1 MCHTRFEGK
10 TAVVTG
16 AARGIGFQ
24 CARQLAA
31 GGATVVLVDVLEDA
45 LKQAAETLAA
55 EGAAK
60 VLTYKVDVTDEAA
73 VEKML
78 DEVAE
83 KCGRLDILVNNAGI
97 TRDDLL
103 LRMDAKMWDLVI
115 AVNLKGTF
123 LMTKHAARHMLRQRY
138 GRIVNL
144 ASVSGLVGNPGQANY
159 SASKAGVVGFT
170 RTVARE
176 LAKRGITC
184 NAVAPGFIKTDMTD
198 VLPEKAKEM
207 ALAAIPMQRM
217 GTAEEVASVVA
228 FFASDEAAYVTGHVL
243 PVDGGMA
250 P

>member
-1 MCHTRFEGK
+1 MTFADK

-16 AARGIGFQ
+16 GARGIGFEV
-24 CARQLAA
+24 AKKFAA
-31 GGATVVLVDVLEDA
+31 GGATVVLVDVLEDVM
-45 LKQAAETLAA
+45 KQAAEKLLAA
-55 EGAAK
+55 GAK
-60 VLTYKVDVTDEAA
+60 QVLTYKMDVTDEAA
-73 VEKML
+73 VEKTL
-78 DEVAE
+78 DEVVE

-103 LRMDAKMWDLVI
+103 LRMEATMWDLVM

-198 VLPEKAKEM
+198 VLPDKAKEM
-207 ALAAIPMQRM
+207 ALAAIPMARM
-217 GTAEEVASVVA
+217 GTPEEVAAVVA
-228 FFASDEAAYVTGHVL
+228 FFASDDAAYVTGHVL
-243 PVDGGMA
+243 AVDGGMA

>member
-1 MCHTRFEGK
+1 MRFDGK
-10 TAVVTG
+10 TAIVTG
-16 AARGIGFQ
+16 AARGIGLEIT
-24 CARQLAA
+24 RQLAA
-31 GGATVVLVDVLEDA
+31 GGATVVMVDVLEDVLA
-45 LKQAAETLAA
+45 QAAQALTT
-55 EGAAK
+55 GGAK
-60 VLTYKVDVTDEAA
+60 VLTYKIDVTDEAA
-73 VEKML
+73 VEKL
-78 DEVAE
+78 TDEVVE
-83 KCGRLDILVNNAGI
+83 KTGRLDILINNAGI

-103 LRMDAKMWDLVI
+103 LRMEAKMWDLVM

-207 ALAAIPMQRM
+207 ALAAIPMARM
-217 GTAEEVASVVA
+217 GTAEEVARVIA
-228 FFASDEAAYVTGHVL
+228 FLASDEASYVTGHVL

>member
-1 MCHTRFEGK
+1 MTFEGK
-10 TAVVTG
+10 TAIVTG
-16 AARGIGFQ
+16 GARGIGLAI
-24 CARQLAA
+24 ARGLAA

-45 LKQAAETLAA
+45 LKQAAANLP
-55 EGAAK
+55 GAK
-60 VLTYKVDVTDEAA
+60 QVLTYKVDVTDEAS
-73 VEKML
+73 VEKMI

-83 KCGRLDILVNNAGI
+83 KTGRIDILINNAGI

-103 LRMDAKMWDLVI
+103 LRMEVKQWDLVM

-123 LMTKHAARHMLRQRY
+123 LMTKHVCRHMLRQRA

-170 RTVARE
+170 KTVARE
-176 LAKRGITC
+176 LAGRGICC

-198 VLPEKAKEM
+198 VLPDKAKER
-207 ALAAIPMQRM
+207 ALAAIPLGHM
-217 GTAEEVASVVA
+217 GTADDVAAAVC
-228 FFASDEAAYVTGHVL
+228 FLASDAASYITGQVL

-250 P
+250 T

>member
-1 MCHTRFEGK
+1 MTFAGK

-16 AARGIGFQ
+16 GARGIGFE
-24 CARQLAA
+24 CAKKFAA

-45 LKQAAETLAA
+45 MKQAAEKLTAA
-55 EGAAK
+55 GAK
-60 VLTYKVDVTDEAA
+60 QVLTFKVDVTDEAA
-73 VEKML
+73 VEKTL
-78 DEVAE
+78 DEVVE

-103 LRMDAKMWDLVI
+103 LRMEAAMWDLVI
-115 AVNLKGTF
+115 SVNLKGTF

-198 VLPEKAKEM
+198 VLPDKAKEM
-207 ALAAIPMQRM
+207 ALAAIPMARM
-217 GTAEEVASVVA
+217 GMPEEVAAVVA
-228 FFASDEAAYVTGHVL
+228 FFASDDAAYVTGHVL
-243 PVDGGMA
+243 AVDGGMA

>member
-1 MCHTRFEGK
+1 MTFADK

-16 AARGIGFQ
+16 GARGIGFE
-24 CARQLAA
+24 CAKKFAA
-31 GGATVVLVDVLEDA
+31 GGAKIVLIDVLEDA
-45 LKQAAETLAA
+45 MKQAAEKLLAA
-55 EGAAK
+55 GAK
-60 VLTYKVDVTDEAA
+60 QVLTYKVDVTDEAA
-73 VEKML
+73 VEKTL
-78 DEVAE
+78 DEVVE

-103 LRMDAKMWDLVI
+103 LRMETAMWDLVI
-115 AVNLKGTF
+115 SVNLKGTF

-198 VLPEKAKEM
+198 VLPDKAKEM

-217 GTAEEVASVVA
+217 GLPEEVAAVIA
-228 FFASDEAAYVTGHVL
+228 FFASDDAAYVTGHVL
-243 PVDGGMA
+243 AVDGGMA

>member
-1 MCHTRFEGK
+1 MRFDGK
-10 TAVVTG
+10 TAIVTG
-16 AARGIGFQ
+16 AARGIGLAI
-24 CARQLAA
+24 ARQLAE
-31 GGATVVLVDVLEDA
+31 GGAIVVLVDVLEEA
-45 LKQAAETLAA
+45 LQAAAA
-55 EGAAK
+55 DLPGAK
-60 VLTYKVDVTDEAA
+60 QVLTYKVDVTDEAA
-73 VEKML
+73 VEKMIE
-78 DEVAE
+78 EVAE
-83 KCGRLDILVNNAGI
+83 KTGRIDILVNNAGI

-103 LRMDAKMWDLVI
+103 LRMDAQQWDLVM

-123 LMTKHAARHMLRQRY
+123 LATKHACRYMVRQKA

-176 LAKRGITC
+176 LARKNVCC
-184 NAVAPGFIKTDMTD
+184 NAVAPGFIDTDMTQ

-217 GTAEEVASVVA
+217 GTAAEVARAVCWL
-228 FFASDEAAYVTGHVL
+228 ASDEASYVTGHVL

>member
-1 MCHTRFEGK
+1 MSFKGK
-10 TAVVTG
+10 IAIITG
-16 AARGIGFQ
+16 GARGIGFE
-24 CARQLAA
+24 CARKLAA
-31 GGATVVLVDVLEDA
+31 GGAVIVLVDVLADV
-45 LKQAAETLAA
+45 LKTAAEQLTAT
-55 EGAAK
+55 GVQ
-60 VLTYKVDVTDEAA
+60 VLTYVVDVTNEES
-73 VEKML
+73 VEKMI
-78 DEVAE
+78 DDVAE
-83 KCGRLDILVNNAGI
+83 KCGRIDILINNAGI

-103 LRMDAKMWDLVI
+103 LRMETKMWDLVI

-123 LMTKHAARHMLRQRY
+123 LLTKHACRHMVRQK
-138 GRIVNL
+138 GGAIVNM

-176 LAKRGITC
+176 YAKKNVRC

-217 GTAEEVASVVA
+217 GLPEDIANAVC
-228 FFASDEAAYVTGHVL
+228 FLASDEASYITGHVL

>member
-1 MCHTRFEGK
+1 M
-10 TAVVTG
+10 
-16 AARGIGFQ
+16 
-24 CARQLAA
+24 
-31 GGATVVLVDVLEDA
+31 
-45 LKQAAETLAA
+45 
-55 EGAAK
+55 
-60 VLTYKVDVTDEAA
+60 EAA
-73 VEKML
+73 
-78 DEVAE
+78 
-83 KCGRLDILVNNAGI
+83 
-97 TRDDLL
+97 
-103 LRMDAKMWDLVI
+103 MWDLVM

-207 ALAAIPMQRM
+207 AMAAIPMSRM
-217 GTAEEVASVVA
+217 GTAEEVAAVIA
-228 FFASDEAAYVTGHVL
+228 FLASDEASYVTGHVL

>member
-1 MCHTRFEGK
+1 MTFAGK

-16 AARGIGFQ
+16 GARGIGFE
-24 CARQLAA
+24 CAKKFAA

-45 LKQAAETLAA
+45 MKQAAEKLTAA
-55 EGAAK
+55 GAK
-60 VLTYKVDVTDEAA
+60 QVLTYKVDVTDEAA
-73 VEKML
+73 VEKTL
-78 DEVAE
+78 DEVVE

-103 LRMDAKMWDLVI
+103 LRMEAAMWDLVMN
-115 AVNLKGTF
+115 VNLKGTF

-198 VLPEKAKEM
+198 VLPDKAKEM

-217 GTAEEVASVVA
+217 GLPEEVAAVIA
-228 FFASDEAAYVTGHVL
+228 FFASDDAGYVTGHVL
-243 PVDGGMA
+243 AVDGGMA

>member
-1 MCHTRFEGK
+1 MRFQGK
-10 TAVVTG
+10 TAIVTG
-16 AARGIGFQ
+16 GARGIGLEV
-24 CARQLAA
+24 ARQLAA
-31 GGATVVLVDVLEDA
+31 GGATVVLVDVLADA
-45 LKQAAETLAA
+45 LKAAADALAA
-55 EGAAK
+55 GGTR
-60 VLTYKVDVTDEAA
+60 VLTYVVDVTNEEA
-73 VEKML
+73 VEKMI

-83 KCGRLDILVNNAGI
+83 QCGSIDILVNNAGI

-103 LRMDAKMWDLVI
+103 LRMEAAQWDLVM

-123 LMTKHAARHMLRQRY
+123 LLTKHACRYMVRQK
-138 GRIVNL
+138 GGSIVNM

-176 LAKRGITC
+176 LARKNVRC
-184 NAVAPGFIKTDMTD
+184 NAVAPGFIDTDMTQ

-207 ALAAIPMQRM
+207 ALAAIPMTRM
-217 GTAEEVASVVA
+217 GAAADVAHAVC
-228 FFASDEAAYVTGHVL
+228 FLASDEASYVTGHVL

>member
-1 MCHTRFEGK
+1 MRFEGK
-10 TAVVTG
+10 TAIVTG
-16 AARGIGFQ
+16 AARGIGLEI
-24 CARQLAA
+24 ARQLAA
-31 GGATVVLVDVLEDA
+31 GGATVVLVDVLEDVLA
-45 LKQAAETLAA
+45 QVAQTLMT
-55 EGAAK
+55 GGAK
-60 VLTYKVDVTDEAA
+60 VLTYKIDVTDEAA
-73 VEKML
+73 VEKL
-78 DEVAE
+78 TDEVVE
-83 KCGRLDILVNNAGI
+83 KTGRLDILINNAGI

-103 LRMDAKMWDLVI
+103 LRMEVKMWDLVM

-123 LMTKHAARHMLRQRY
+123 LMTKHAARPMLRQRY

-198 VLPEKAKEM
+198 VLPEKAKDM
-207 ALAAIPMQRM
+207 ALAAIPMGRM
-217 GTAEEVASVVA
+217 GTAEEVARVVA
-228 FFASDEAAYVTGHVL
+228 FLASDEASYVTGHVL

>member
-1 MCHTRFEGK
+1 MTFAGK

-16 AARGIGFQ
+16 GARGIGFE
-24 CARQLAA
+24 CARKFAA

-45 LKQAAETLAA
+45 MKQAAEKLTAA
-55 EGAAK
+55 GAK
-60 VLTYKVDVTDEAA
+60 QVLTFKVDVTDEAA
-73 VEKML
+73 VEKTL
-78 DEVAE
+78 DEVVE

-103 LRMDAKMWDLVI
+103 LRMETAMWDLVI
-115 AVNLKGTF
+115 SVNLKGTF

-198 VLPEKAKEM
+198 VLPDKAKEM

-217 GTAEEVASVVA
+217 GLPEEVASVIA
-228 FFASDEAAYVTGHVL
+228 FFASDDAAYVTGHVL
-243 PVDGGMA
+243 AVDGGMA

>member
-1 MCHTRFEGK
+1 MGFSDK

-16 AARGIGFQ
+16 GARGIGFEV
-24 CARQLAA
+24 AKKFAS

-45 LKQAAETLAA
+45 MKQAAEKLLAA
-55 EGAAK
+55 GAK
-60 VLTYKVDVTDEAA
+60 QILTYKVDVTDEAA

-83 KCGRLDILVNNAGI
+83 KCGRIDILVNNAGI

-103 LRMDAKMWDLVI
+103 LRMEAEMWDLVM

-198 VLPEKAKEM
+198 VLPEKAKET
-207 ALAAIPMQRM
+207 ALAAIPMARM
-217 GTAEEVASVVA
+217 GMPEEVASVVA